1 MAQVLSQKQTIMTLP
16 KIDIS
21 EESFDFSKLTVK
33 AGEKLILQA
42 RRPFTVSQLVDMK
55 LLLIDAGIDSVILP
69 FELEAIG
76 KQSNE

>member
-1 MAQVLSQKQTIMTLP
+1 MTKPP
-16 KIDIS
+16 KIEIT
-21 EESFDFSKLTVK
+21 EESLDFSKLTVK

-55 LLLIDAGIDSVILP
+55 LLLIDAGIDCVILP